1 MCHRLFQSMPRPLR
15 VEGRVLSSSIR
26 RPREMWI
33 HFVFTIQCSGKG
45 CICRGVSDSVAMRG
59 CYYWVQ
65 SRFCNWW
72 EFLMASKH
80 AGLEIVLW
88 LNEFVRMWDC
98 SRGGGGTHARAH
110 ILLLPCSKSSHP
122 VFLRGVVF
130 CFVSCG
136 AGETYC
142 HAVVCLC
149 AFIPFYV
156 GRKVATS
163 IPTRHRRCYEAAC
176 RFHVCTFLDTM
187 EQTFFA
193 AP

>member
-1 MCHRLFQSMPRPLR
+1 MPRPLR

-59 CYYWVQ
+59 CYYWVK
-65 SRFCNWW
+65 SRFCNCW

-122 VFLRGVVF
+122 VFLQ
-130 CFVSCG
+130 G
-136 AGETYC
+136 AFFF
-142 HAVVCLC
+142 AS
-149 AFIPFYV
+149 FYV
-156 GRKVATS
+156 GQEKRIVMQLFAFALSSLFMLVAKS
-163 IPTRHRRCYEAAC
+163 QPAFPPGIGDVMRQLAASMCVHFWIQWSRH
-176 RFHVCTFLDTM
+176 FLQRH
-187 EQTFFA
+187 E
-193 AP
+193 

>member
-1 MCHRLFQSMPRPLR
+1 MPRPLR

-26 RPREMWI
+26 RSREMWI

-59 CYYWVQ
+59 CYYWVK
-65 SRFCNWW
+65 SRFCNCW

-122 VFLRGVVF
+122 VFLQGVFLLLRFMWARRNVL
-130 CFVSCG
+130 SCS
-136 AGETYC
+136 
-142 HAVVCLC
+142 CLPLR
-149 AFIPFYV
+149 FQPFLCWSQS
-156 GRKVATS
+156 RNQHSHQAS
-163 IPTRHRRCYEAAC
+163 AM
-176 RFHVCTFLDTM
+176 L
-187 EQTFFA
+187 
-193 AP
+193 